1 MDWLYSLFVEHSA
14 LQAVIV
20 LSLIS
25 AIGLGLGK
33 VRICG
38 ISLGVTFV
46 FFTGI
51 LSGHFGLS
59 IDPQMLNYAESF
71 GLVLFVYALGL
82 QVGPGFF
89 SSFRQGGVQ
98 LNLLAIGV
106 VLVGT
111 LLAVFGSYAC
121 GISLPDMV
129 GILCG
134 ATTNTPALGAAQQT
148 LKQLGLETSTP
159 ALGCAVTYPLGVVG
173 VILAIL
179 LMRKLMVRK
188 EDLEVKEKE
197 NENKTYI
204 AAFQVHNPAIF
215 NMSIKEIGALKNYP
229 KFVISRLW
237 RDGNVSIPT
246 SDKVIKE
253 GDRLLVITSEKNAPA
268 LTVLF
273 GEQEHTDWNKE
284 DIDWNAIDSQ
294 LISQRI
300 VVTRP
305 ELNGKKLGS
314 LHLRNH
320 YGINISRVYRSGVQL
335 LATAELTLQLG
346 DRLTVVGEAASIHNV
361 EKVLGNAIKS
371 LKEPNLVAVFVGI
384 ILGLALGAVP
394 ISIPGISAP
403 VKLGLAGG
411 PIIVGI
417 LIGTFGPR
425 MHMVTYTTRSA
436 NLMLR
441 ALGLSLYLACLGLDA
456 GAHFFETVF
465 RPEGALWI
473 AVGFALTVI
482 PVLIVGVVAFK
493 WAKVDF
499 GSVTGMLCGSM
510 ANPMALNY
518 ANDTIPGDNP
528 SVAYAT
534 VYPLCMFIR
543 VIIAQVLLMFFLH
556 G

>member
-33 VRICG
+33 VRVCG

-111 LLAVFGSYAC
+111 LLAVLGSYTC

-179 LMRKLMVRK
+179 LMRKVMVRK

-246 SDKVIKE
+246 SDKIIKE
-253 GDRLLVITSEKNAPA
+253 GDRLLVITSEKNVPA

>member
-1 MDWLYSLFVEHSA
+1 MEWLNSLFIEHSA
-14 LQAVIV
+14 LQAVVVI
-20 LSLIS
+20 SLIS

-33 VRICG
+33 IHIMG

-46 FFTGI
+46 FFAGI
-51 LSGHFGLS
+51 LAGHLGLS

-71 GLVLFVYALGL
+71 GLVVFVYALGL

-89 SSFRQGGVQ
+89 SSFRKGGLE
-98 LNLLAIGV
+98 LNTIAFGV
-106 VLVGT
+106 VLIGT
-111 LLAVFGSYAC
+111 IMTVVFSMTTGV
-121 GISLPDMV
+121 SLPDMV

-148 LKQLGLETSTP
+148 LKQLGLGSNGP
-159 ALGCAVTYPLGVVG
+159 ALSCAVTYPLGVVG

-179 LMRKLMVRK
+179 AVRKLFVK
-188 EDLEVKEKE
+188 KDDLELKEKE
-197 NENKTYI
+197 DANKTYI

-215 NMSIKEIGALKNYP
+215 NKSIKDIAHLSYP

-237 RDGNVSIPT
+237 RDGKVSIPT
-246 SDKVIKE
+246 SEKIIRE
-253 GDRLLVITSEKNAPA
+253 NDRLLVITSEKNVQA

-273 GEQEHTDWNKE
+273 GEQESTDWNKE

-305 ELNGKKLGS
+305 EINGKKLGS
-314 LHLRNH
+314 LRLRNH

-335 LATAELTLQLG
+335 LATSELTLQLG
-346 DRLTVVGEAASIHNV
+346 DRLTVVGEAAAIHNV
-361 EKVLGNAIKS
+361 EKVLGNAVKS
-371 LKEPNLVAVFVGI
+371 LKEPNLVAVFIGI
-384 ILGLALGAVP
+384 ILGLALGAIP
-394 ISIPGISAP
+394 FTIPGISAP

-425 MHMVTYTTRSA
+425 MHMITYTTRSA

-441 ALGLSLYLACLGLDA
+441 ALGLSMYLACLGLDA
-456 GAHFFETVF
+456 GAHFFETVI
-465 RPEGALWI
+465 RPEGLLWI
-473 AVGFALTVI
+473 VLGFVI
-482 PVLIVGVVAFK
+482 TFVPVVIMGILSFK
-493 WAKVDF
+493 LFKIDF
-499 GSVTGMLCGSM
+499 GSVAGMLCGSM

-528 SVAYAT
+528 SVSYAT
-534 VYPLCMFIR
+534 VYPLCMFLR
-543 VIIAQVLLMFFLH
+543 VIIAQVILMFFL
-556 G
+556 